1 MFNEFVIFIIN
12 LCACLLYCFRVM
24 RLQRREITI
33 LKQRIK
39 ELEGAIEYV
48 TM

>member
-12 LCACLLYCFRVM
+12 LCVCLLYCFRVI
-24 RLQRREITI
+24 RQQGGEIKF
-33 LKQRIK
+33 LKERIK
-39 ELEGAIEYV
+39 VLEKTIEYI

>member
-12 LCACLLYCFRVM
+12 LCVCLLYCFRVI
-24 RLQRREITI
+24 REQRREIKR
-33 LKQRIK
+33 LGERVK
-39 ELEGAIEYV
+39 ELETVIEYV

>member
-12 LCACLLYCFRVM
+12 LCVCLLYCFRVI
-24 RLQRREITI
+24 RHQRREIKR
-33 LKQRIK
+33 LQERVK
-39 ELEGAIEYV
+39 ELEGAIAYV

>member
-12 LCACLLYCFRVM
+12 LCVCLLYCFRVI
-24 RLQRREITI
+24 RQQRREIKS
-33 LKQRIK
+33 LKERIK
-39 ELEGAIEYV
+39 VLEGAIEYV